1 MQQPLFPTHIGLLY
15 LKFLKYFI
23 FGIFKSQIKKQKLS
37 YVMSSEPVNVFS
49 SRYSTHRKKTKQ
61 NNKRHA
67 ERKKGAQRQ
76 RLDPK

>member
-49 SRYSTHRKKTKQ
+49 SRYSTHREKKQ
-61 NNKRHA
+61 NKTIKGMQR
-67 ERKKGAQRQ
+67 EKKKGHK
-76 RLDPK
+76 DKD